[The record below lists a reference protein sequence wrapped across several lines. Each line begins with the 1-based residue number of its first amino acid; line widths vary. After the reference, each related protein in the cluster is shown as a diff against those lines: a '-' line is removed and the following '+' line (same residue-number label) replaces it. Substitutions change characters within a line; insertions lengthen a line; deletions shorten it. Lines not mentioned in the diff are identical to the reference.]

1 MLNDDGSFEIEMAE
15 GGVQGIFLPTVTIV
29 KGRLSPA
36 ALKHFQTIQK
46 YASSE
51 RFEVKLMAAIKSRWL
66 KVGRRGGGI
75 VVKTNDFV

>member
-15 GGVQGIFLPTVTIV
+15 GGVPGVFLPTVTLV

-36 ALKHFQTIQK
+36 ALKHFQAIKTC
-46 YASSE
+46 ASRE
-51 RFEVKLMAAIKSRWL
+51 RFESELMSAIKSRWL
-66 KVGRRGGGI
+66 KVGRRGGAI